1 MRNSNLDKR
10 FDIDNEI
17 SEMLFDTEGYY
28 RIINGQKVGQI
39 EEKTQQD
46 KDMNLIIN
54 RKRAL
59 KMSTTEYLKSDYNK

>member
-1 MRNSNLDKR
+1 MRNPNLDKH

-17 SEMLFDTEGYY
+17 SEMFLDEQGYY
-28 RIINGQKVGQI
+28 RIVNGQKVGQI
-39 EEKTQQD
+39 EERSQND
-46 KDMNLIIN
+46 IDMNLIIN